1 MAKTRVAVIFGGA
14 SSEHGVSLLSATN
27 VIQNIPKQKYEVIC
41 IGITKKGR
49 WLYFPGDVSE
59 IATGAW
65 EYNPDCTAAI
75 LSPDPI
81 HKGIITI
88 ENGEASVKKVDVVFP
103 VLHGRN
109 GEDGRL
115 QGLLELA
122 KLPYVGC
129 GTLGSAICMDKSMT
143 HTVLDYNG
151 IRTARWAMINQRDL
165 SRLDEKCTAIA
176 ETLGFPL
183 FVKPANAG
191 SSIGINK
198 AVDEE
203 SLKEAV
209 KIAFSHDSKVVIEE
223 FIEGQELEVA
233 VFGYDNPFASYV
245 GEIRPSADFYDYD
258 AKYVTGTS
266 QLLIP
271 AEIPEKASD
280 TIRETAVAA
289 YKALCCKGLSRVDFF
304 LTKEGEVLVNEINT
318 LPGFTNISMYPKLM
332 EHLGMQPEYLI
343 DKLIEQDRKR
353 RAYLLIENQAL
364 NRTMTKGALQQTIA
378 VATKP

>member
-209 KIAFSHDSKVVIEE
+209 KIAF
-223 FIEGQELEVA
+223 
-233 VFGYDNPFASYV
+233 
-245 GEIRPSADFYDYD
+245 
-258 AKYVTGTS
+258 
-266 QLLIP
+266 
-271 AEIPEKASD
+271 
-280 TIRETAVAA
+280 
-289 YKALCCKGLSRVDFF
+289 
-304 LTKEGEVLVNEINT
+304 
-318 LPGFTNISMYPKLM
+318 
-332 EHLGMQPEYLI
+332 
-343 DKLIEQDRKR
+343 
-353 RAYLLIENQAL
+353 
-364 NRTMTKGALQQTIA
+364 
-378 VATKP
+378 